1 MIHHR
6 PQGLNAPLLQR
17 SSLISS
23 AAIGRSMV
31 LRLRLPSAEGDAGMI
46 ESSGRNASIRIDRD
60 GKVFLTMPYLRT
72 RQDIYTSIFMLI
84 AERLKVSVNHVHVEH
99 APPKQGFAANGILD
113 AQAAGN
119 PEAIR
124 GALRLLGEACATART
139 MLIAAAAERW
149 RANPRS
155 CHAHEGEVIHTPT
168 WRKLGYGE
176 LIIDAAYRPIPKE
189 AELTSFFC

>member
-6 PQGLNAPLLQR
+6 PQGLSAPLLQR
-17 SSLISS
+17 RSFVSS
-23 AAIGRSMV
+23 AAVGRGMV
-31 LRLRLPSAEGDAGMI
+31 LSLQLPLGEGDAGMI
-46 ESSGRNASIRIDRD
+46 ESSGRSASIRIDRE

-72 RQDIYTSIFMLI
+72 RQDIYTSIFMLV

-99 APPKQGFAANGILD
+99 ALPKQGFAANKMFN

-119 PEAIR
+119 SEAIR
-124 GALRLLGEACATART
+124 GALRLLGEACATARA

-149 RANPRS
+149 TTNPRS

-168 WRKLGYGE
+168 WRKLKYGE
-176 LIIDAAYRPIPKE
+176 LTIDAAYRPIP
-189 AELTSFFC
+189 AEV